1 MKGDLTGKMSKLNAS
16 CPSCGAPVVFQ
27 SPASVLAVCEYCRSA
42 LIRQDMDLESV
53 GKMAELQKDGSPL
66 QIGAEGRYQ
75 GKHFSVVGRIQLRF
89 AQGFWNEWY
98 LLFDDERG
106 GWLGESRGT
115 YAVSFL
121 AKVTKPLPRF
131 EDLHPGDSVVLQGQ
145 AYEVTDRERAFCLAG
160 EGELPFSIHAGYD
173 APVVD
178 LSGETDRFA
187 TLDYSEDPPLVFLGE
202 YVEFEQLHLSGLR
215 EIDGW

>member
-1 MKGDLTGKMSKLNAS
+1 MTTLNMN

-27 SPASVLAVCEYCRSA
+27 SPASILAICEYCSST
-42 LIRQDMDLESV
+42 LVRQDMDLENV

-66 QIGAEGRYQ
+66 QLRAEGRYQ
-75 GKHFSVVGRIQLRF
+75 GKHFSVVGRMQLRF
-89 AQGFWNEWY
+89 EQGFWNEWY
-98 LLFDDERG
+98 LLFDDQHA

-115 YAVSFL
+115 YAVSF
-121 AKVTKPLPRF
+121 AAQVTKPLPSF
-131 EDLHPGDSVVLQGQ
+131 ADLRPGDSVVLQGQ
-145 AYEVTDRERAFCLAG
+145 SYEVTDKESAFCQAG
-160 EGELPFSIHAGYD
+160 EGELPFSINAGYD

-178 LSGETDRFA
+178 LSGEMNRFA
-187 TLDYSEDPPLVFLGE
+187 TLDYSEEPPLVFLGE